1 MTSVMAT
8 SSSPERQLTV
18 TRDDQGTVRIIN
30 ESTNYT
36 LAALSRREAK
46 RLSRE
51 LRRVLKNGSKS

>member
-1 MTSVMAT
+1 MAT